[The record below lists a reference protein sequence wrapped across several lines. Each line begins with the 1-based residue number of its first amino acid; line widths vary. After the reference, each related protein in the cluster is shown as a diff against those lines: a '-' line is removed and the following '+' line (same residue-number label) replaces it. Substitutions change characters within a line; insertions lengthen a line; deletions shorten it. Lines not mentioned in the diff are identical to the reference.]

1 MQKKLKTLGI
11 ILSVENTI
19 NINSILD
26 AIRHLPLIG
35 KHISEK
41 IYGIRVLKILALILS
56 VNIEIIK
63 AFWKPVL
70 WFGALFVATQM
81 IGQGYPDFKGTIFL
95 TGFIWMLIVSS
106 VFYNIF
112 NITTETKYTVFIMG
126 MDAKEYIKARLLYK
140 IFALLLGYI
149 LFGIPTALLAGV
161 KWYLALLIPLS
172 GIGVKAGV
180 VAYRMLVYSARVTIG
195 KKSKKGRSVT
205 VGGNETLSAMLMIV
219 LGIAGIAASIYIVYN
234 GYSLP
239 VFIAHLVAA
248 ALNVPGFLIINAF
261 SGGIYRTA
269 LFAEQEKNERIQIK
283 TKKAKKKEVKIG
295 KAEEIRTGAK
305 GFKYLNELFFKRHAN
320 AFAGRLV
327 VSIVAMLLITALAGL
342 LLYYE
347 VVRHGVTG
355 DSVVR
360 YVVARHPGVF
370 PLTVFLVNIGASICR
385 AMYANCDS
393 AFLMYGFYKTPKAL
407 LKMFRIRMG
416 AIVRYNIVPPVILAV
431 FSVFTLAFT
440 GGEDYPLQYLF
451 TAAQIFVFSVL
462 SSVRHLALY
471 YILQPYNSDY
481 LVKSKLYGLLSFIV
495 GTILF
500 VLVFIPVNALVL
512 TVVGLILLTVYL
524 IVSQSLVYKFGP
536 KTFRVK

>member
-149 LFGIPTALLAGV
+149 LFGIPPALLAGV

-205 VGGNETLSAMLMIV
+205 VGGNETLSAILMIV

-239 VFIAHLVAA
+239 VEIAHLVAA

-283 TKKAKKKEVKIG
+283 TK
-295 KAEEIRTGAK
+295 
-305 GFKYLNELFFKRHAN
+305 
-320 AFAGRLV
+320 
-327 VSIVAMLLITALAGL
+327 
-342 LLYYE
+342 
-347 VVRHGVTG
+347 
-355 DSVVR
+355 
-360 YVVARHPGVF
+360 
-370 PLTVFLVNIGASICR
+370 
-385 AMYANCDS
+385 
-393 AFLMYGFYKTPKAL
+393 
-407 LKMFRIRMG
+407 
-416 AIVRYNIVPPVILAV
+416 
-431 FSVFTLAFT
+431 
-440 GGEDYPLQYLF
+440 
-451 TAAQIFVFSVL
+451 
-462 SSVRHLALY
+462 
-471 YILQPYNSDY
+471 
-481 LVKSKLYGLLSFIV
+481 
-495 GTILF
+495 
-500 VLVFIPVNALVL
+500 
-512 TVVGLILLTVYL
+512 
-524 IVSQSLVYKFGP
+524 
-536 KTFRVK
+536 